1 MTNKQVYVEDDSDD
15 SDDAEELVS
24 LGIPVPMGM
33 PKADLSPTEML
44 RLQLLII
51 SKDILMGKAAM
62 RWETH
67 KQYGDVSVNEI
78 IEQAQNMFTFVK
90 DIEE

>member
-1 MTNKQVYVEDDSDD
+1 MTNKQVHLEDGSEDVE
-15 SDDAEELVS
+15 EMVS
-24 LGIPVPMGM
+24 LLPLGM
-33 PKADLSPTEML
+33 PKAELSPTEML

-67 KQYGDVSVNEI
+67 KQYGDVTVDEI

-90 DIEE
+90 DDEE

>member
-1 MTNKQVYVEDDSDD
+1 MTNKQVHLEEENGAE
-15 SDDAEELVS
+15 DAEEISGL
-24 LGIPVPMGM
+24 LPLGM
-33 PKADLSPTEML
+33 PNAALSPTEML

-67 KQYGDVSVNEI
+67 KQYGDVTVDEI

-90 DIEE
+90 DDEE

>member
-1 MTNKQVYVEDDSDD
+1 MTNKQVHLEEENGAE
-15 SDDAEELVS
+15 DAEEISGL
-24 LGIPVPMGM
+24 LPLGM
-33 PKADLSPTEML
+33 PKAELSPTEML

-67 KQYGDVSVNEI
+67 KQYGDVTVDEI

-90 DIEE
+90 DDEE

>member
-1 MTNKQVYVEDDSDD
+1 MTNKQVRLEENDSEDVE
-15 SDDAEELVS
+15 EMVS
-24 LGIPVPMGM
+24 LLPLGM
-33 PKADLSPTEML
+33 PKAELSPTEML

-67 KQYGDVSVNEI
+67 KQYGDVTVDEI

-90 DIEE
+90 DDEE

>member
-1 MTNKQVYVEDDSDD
+1 MTNKQVHLEENDSEDVE
-15 SDDAEELVS
+15 EMVS
-24 LGIPVPMGM
+24 LLPLGM
-33 PKADLSPTEML
+33 PKAELSPTEML

-67 KQYGDVSVNEI
+67 KQYGDVTVDEI

-90 DIEE
+90 DDEE

>member
-1 MTNKQVYVEDDSDD
+1 MTNKQVHL
-15 SDDAEELVS
+15 EENDGEETVS
-24 LGIPVPMGM
+24 LLSLGM
-33 PKADLSPTEML
+33 PKAELSPTEML

-67 KQYGDVSVNEI
+67 KQYGDVTVDEI

-90 DIEE
+90 DDEE

>member
-1 MTNKQVYVEDDSDD
+1 MTNKQVHLEENDSE
-15 SDDAEELVS
+15 DAEEMVS
-24 LGIPVPMGM
+24 LLPLGM
-33 PKADLSPTEML
+33 PKAELSPTEML

-67 KQYGDVSVNEI
+67 KQYGDVTVDEI

-90 DIEE
+90 DDEE